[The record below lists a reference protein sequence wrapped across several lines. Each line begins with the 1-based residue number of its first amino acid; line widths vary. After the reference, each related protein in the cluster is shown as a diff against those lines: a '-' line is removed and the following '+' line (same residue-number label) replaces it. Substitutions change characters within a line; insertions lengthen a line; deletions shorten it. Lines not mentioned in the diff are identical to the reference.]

1 MDKEDQISELQTLP
15 EVEKEPKNE
24 KPKSEENTEEFKPEK
39 TVVKE
44 TESEGNPF
52 GDSG

>member
-1 MDKEDQISELQTLP
+1 MDKEDTISELQTLP

-24 KPKSEENTEEFKPEK
+24 EPKSEEATETEPEK